1 MEKAI
6 DYQHKALDGDNTQPI
21 WYAELARYY
30 DGSNRDYRE
39 CLALLEENIDVVKI
53 DAGAPKE
60 VVKLLNLNGE
70 YDKAIDMLETHHFR
84 TWEGGR
90 IIHSYYVDSHVLRAM
105 DRIKAEKYDDALE
118 DLDAA
123 LLYPANLEVGKPS
136 NDGRGAQVW
145 YTMGQAYEKSG
156 KKKKAKSFYEK
167 AAHTDNAPSELKY
180 YQAIS
185 LLKLGETQKANTLFN
200 KLIDQGNE
208 LIQRGTSVSGIGVD
222 EALAASKIISNAYY
236 LQALGKRGLGME
248 TEAEELLKNSLE
260 EYQNNLWAKVMLD
273 N

>member
-1 MEKAI
+1 VEKAI
-6 DYQHKALDGDNTQPI
+6 DYQLKALDGDKTQPI

-60 VVKLLNLNGE
+60 VVKLLNLDGE
-70 YDKAIDMLETHHFR
+70 YTKAIEMLETHHFR

-105 DRIKAEKYDDALE
+105 ERINTGNIDQALE

-136 NDGRGAQVW
+136 NDGRGTQVW
-145 YTMGQAYEKSG
+145 YTMGQAYDKSG

-167 AAHTDNAPSELKY
+167 AAHTDHAPSELKY
-180 YQAIS
+180 FQAMS
-185 LLKLGETQKANTLFN
+185 LLNLGESQKANTLFN
-200 KLIDQGNE
+200 QLIDQGKE
-208 LIQRGTSVSGIGVD
+208 QIQRGTSVSGIGID
-222 EALAASKIISNAYY
+222 EGLSDRRIISNAYY
-236 LQALGKRGLGME
+236 FQALGKMGLGME
-248 TEAEELLKNSLE
+248 AEAKELLKKSLE
-260 EYQNNLWAKVMLD
+260 GYQNNLWAKVMLG